1 MYDNRRFWDRMA
13 RLYAPIQEHS
23 NRRLYEAVTSRCSPY
38 LTKDTRVLELA
49 CGSGQLTI
57 PLHGLAGSWEAT
69 DFSEKMVRETLRRCP
84 QVSASVQDATAL
96 PYVDDSFDV
105 VLIANA
111 LHIMPEPE
119 KALAEIHRVLRP
131 GGVILTPTF
140 VYEGK
145 INRVRMKL
153 TELVGFQTYRKW
165 TLQDLRRVLERSGF
179 RVIEQALLPGDPLP
193 EGFAAARA
201 EK

>member
-1 MYDNRRFWDRMA
+1 MDHNRRFWDRMA
-13 RLYAPIQEHS
+13 RTYAPVQEHS
-23 NRRLYEAVTSRCSPY
+23 NRRLYEAVTARCRPY
-38 LTKDTRVLELA
+38 LTEQSRVLELA

-57 PLHGLAGSWEAT
+57 PLHGFAKSWEAT
-69 DFSEKMVRETLRRCP
+69 DFSENMVRETLRRCP

-96 PYVDDSFDV
+96 PFADDSFDV

-111 LHIMPEPE
+111 LHIMPQPG

-140 VYEGK
+140 VYERK
-145 INRVRMKL
+145 VNRLRMKL
-153 TELVGFQTYRKW
+153 TELVGFRTCSRW
-165 TLQDLRRVLERSGF
+165 TLAELGQVLERSGF